1 MGLKENLKSARL
13 SLGLTLDEAAL
24 KIGVSKPTLQ
34 RYESG
39 VIANIPA
46 ENIEKL
52 ATLYA
57 TTPALLMGWAQNGFA
72 NDNGVSIPVLGNVAA
87 GLPNSAFENV
97 IGTEYIS
104 DSDAAMGEYFAL
116 RISGSSMEPKISEGD
131 TVIVRKQSD
140 VESGK
145 IAIVMVG
152 GHEATCKKLVKHMGG
167 VSLVPLNSA
176 YPVLFFTNEEI
187 MNNPV
192 SVIGQVVEL
201 RAKL

>member
-1 MGLKENLKSARL
+1 MEKNR
-13 SLGLTLDEAAL
+13 
-24 KIGVSKPTLQ
+24 I
-34 RYESG
+34 SG
-39 VIANIPA
+39 VLRNFFLPEINKRLLLRI
-46 ENIEKL
+46 IFL
-52 ATLYA
+52 AVAVY
-57 TTPALLMGWAQNGFA
+57 
-72 NDNGVSIPVLGNVAA
+72 VLFSVFQ
-87 GLPNSAFENV
+87 PSF
-97 IGTEYIS
+97 
-104 DSDAAMGEYFAL
+104 
-116 RISGSSMEPKISEGD
+116 ISGSSMEPKISEGD